1 MLDTLQG
8 RQRKT
13 LFAGLLLGV
22 LMVSTAVLT
31 KIVTPTVKMSE
42 GKPMLD
48 LTALVP
54 AEFGEWHEERDAAA
68 AVVNPEAE
76 AALAKIYTQTLAR
89 TYVNAA
95 GERILLSVAYG
106 DDQRGEATQAHR
118 PEICYTAQGFAITSN
133 DVGTL
138 KAAERSIPV
147 RRLVAVSGNR
157 NEPITYWVTVGDR
170 ATLPGVGRKL
180 LQLFYGLGGK
190 VPDGLLFRVSSIQ
203 ADKTA
208 AYALQDQFVNA
219 LFTHLGKAPTEKLA
233 GKFDD

>member
-22 LMVSTAVLT
+22 LMVSTSVLT

-54 AEFGEWHEERDAAA
+54 TEFGEWHEERDAAA

-147 RRLVAVSGNR
+147 RRLVAVSGSR

-219 LFTHLGKAPTEKLA
+219 LFTHIGKAPTEKLA

>member
-8 RQRKT
+8 MQRKT

-22 LMVSTAVLT
+22 LMISTSVLT

-42 GKPMLD
+42 GKPTLD

-54 AEFGEWHEERDAAA
+54 SEFGEWHEERDAAA

-138 KAAERSIPV
+138 KVAERNIPV
-147 RRLVAVSGNR
+147 RRLVAVSGSR

-219 LFTHLGKAPTEKLA
+219 LFAHIGKTPTEKLA

>member
-8 RQRKT
+8 AQRKA
-13 LFAGLLLGV
+13 LFASVLLGA
-22 LMVSTAVLT
+22 LMVSTSILT
-31 KIVTPTVKMSE
+31 KVVTPTVKMSE
-42 GKPMLD
+42 GKPALD
-48 LTALVP
+48 LAALVP
-54 AEFGEWHEERDAAA
+54 AQFGDWHEERDAAA
-68 AVVNPEAE
+68 AVVNPETE

-89 TYVNAA
+89 TYVNGA
-95 GERILLSVAYG
+95 GERVLLSVAYG

-133 DVGTL
+133 DVGVL
-138 KAAERSIPV
+138 KAAQRNIPV
-147 RRLVAVSGNR
+147 RRLVAVNGAR

-190 VPDGLLFRVSSIQ
+190 VPDGLLFRVSTIQ
-203 ADKTA
+203 PDKTA
-208 AYALQDQFVNA
+208 AYALQDAFVNA
-219 LFTHLGKAPTEKLA
+219 LFADIGKAPTEKLA

>member
-1 MLDTLQG
+1 MRDVLQTVP
-8 RQRKT
+8 RKA
-13 LFAGLLLGV
+13 LFASVLLGL
-22 LMVSTAVLT
+22 LMVSTSVLT
-31 KIVTPTVKMSE
+31 KVVTPTVKMSE
-42 GKPMLD
+42 GKPALD

-54 AEFGEWHEERDAAA
+54 SEFGQWHEDRNAAA
-68 AVVNPEAE
+68 AVVNPETE
-76 AALAKIYTQTLAR
+76 AAIAKIYTQTLAR

-95 GERILLSVAYG
+95 GDRVLLSVAYG

-118 PEICYTAQGFAITSN
+118 PEICYTAQGFAITRN
-133 DVGTL
+133 DVGVL
-138 KAAERSIPV
+138 KAAQRNIPV
-147 RRLVAVSGNR
+147 RRLVAVSGSR

-190 VPDGLLFRVSSIQ
+190 VPDGLLFRVSTIQ
-203 ADKTA
+203 PDRAA

-219 LFTHLGKAPTEKLA
+219 LFDHIGKAPTEKLA